1 MYDCKMG
8 SAVSRQAKTSKP
20 AVETVSAAV
29 DPEPVAV
36 PSQKPVNAELQELK
50 ETIADLRE
58 QTIVILE
65 TKAEALREEAKAID
79 EVKQS
84 LIKEDVVAPAVVEP
98 VTESK
103 PEPAVVETVQVSS
116 TGCCSAA
123 IVITADAAPEPV
135 SSPDSASSPPTES
148 TPPSESNDAPQT
160 PPSSLEETT
169 VIKPDTSVL

>member
-1 MYDCKMG
+1 M
-8 SAVSRQAKTSKP
+8 KP
-20 AVETVSAAV
+20 VVATVSVSA
-29 DPEPVAV
+29 DPEPV
-36 PSQKPVNAELQELK
+36 PVAAELQELK

-58 QTIVILE
+58 QTIVLLE

-84 LIKEDVVAPAVVEP
+84 LTKDTVVEP
-98 VTESK
+98 TTVEPTTVEPVSESVTESK
-103 PEPAVVETVQVSS
+103 PESAVVETVQVSS

-123 IVITADAAPEPV
+123 IIITADAAPEPALSPEPV
-135 SSPDSASSPPTES
+135 SSPESVPSPTTES
-148 TPPSESNDAPQT
+148 APPLESNDAPQT